1 MVKKVMV
8 MVRKLLNQLNHQVQP
23 VNEEWQK
30 RYENCDWYG
39 YDADP
44 DEGDLIWWDKD
55 PPGALEGDIFVAQR
69 NNESVEFFII
79 TEVIREDENMEWD
92 PSHLHLYWPLR
103 RINFPEDYY
112 DCFLERTYDENGD
125 PSWNFD
131 AFDERDVGWAV
142 NVMAKR
148 YTMVSRFLSLMDQ
161 GMEYDVEQFKEE
173 NGTNWRKK
181 HWYGVYREILMEH
194 YTFNEVWDVH
204 GMDMY
209 DDLNQV
215 NLDEMYD

>member
-1 MVKKVMV
+1 MTPPGTSSKMTAVIKVFEDDNLRAMI
-8 MVRKLLNQLNHQVQP
+8 LGFYI
-23 VNEEWQK
+23 NERRLAHMEQK
-30 RYENCDWYG
+30 QRVE
-39 YDADP
+39 YDAIV
-44 DEGDLIWWDKD
+44 GCIS
-55 PPGALEGDIFVAQR
+55 FCCVQQYMH
-69 NNESVEFFII
+69 
-79 TEVIREDENMEWD
+79 MEWD

-161 GMEYDVEQFKEE
+161 GMEYDK
-173 NGTNWRKK
+173 
-181 HWYGVYREILMEH
+181 
-194 YTFNEVWDVH
+194 
-204 GMDMY
+204 
-209 DDLNQV
+209 
-215 NLDEMYD
+215 